1 MNRNEVAENYMN
13 TIIRMLYSPG
23 YSALTMSLYKL
34 NLTLSFA
41 PFLKRENNN
50 HDKYC
55 FKSFQSTS
63 IGHNE
68 AAFLYLATLPIIDGK
83 AYDKQIEAELS
94 CNNNTRLIFEQK
106 QEDGQMY
113 SYLTIEKNNRT
124 IPFLFPT
131 RAVLACRDDKIVNV
145 PFKIGLCV
153 FNKTLN
159 GYLTG
164 IGMDKHLSKLPALVP
179 NHEGDFKFRHTTF
192 GGRVIN

>member
-1 MNRNEVAENYMN
+1 MNRNEAAENSMN
-13 TIIRMLYSPG
+13 TIIRKLYSPG

-41 PFLKRENNN
+41 PFLKKENNN

-63 IGHNE
+63 IGYNE
-68 AAFLYLATLPIIDGK
+68 AAFFYLVTIPIMEGR
-83 AYDKQIEAELS
+83 AYSKQVEAELS
-94 CNNNTRLIFEQK
+94 CSNNTRLIFEHK
-106 QEDGQMY
+106 LDNDQMN
-113 SYLTIEKNNRT
+113 SYLTIQKNNRT
-124 IPFLFPT
+124 IPFMFPT
-131 RAVLACRDDKIVNV
+131 RAVLVFSDGISDNRPV
-145 PFKIGLCV
+145 PTGLSV
-153 FNKTLN
+153 FAKALN